1 LAAFVYILCAGAA
14 LGCAVLL
21 LRAYRRSRL
30 RLLLWS
36 GICFSFLT
44 ASNALIAIDLIAFPD
59 VSLFLVRNL
68 TALVGM
74 AFLLWGLIWDSR

>member
-1 LAAFVYILCAGAA
+1 MAAVVYILCAGAA

-44 ASNALIAIDLIAFPD
+44 ASNALIAIDLIAFPE
-59 VSLFLVRNL
+59 VSLFLIRNL
-68 TALVGM
+68 TALAGM